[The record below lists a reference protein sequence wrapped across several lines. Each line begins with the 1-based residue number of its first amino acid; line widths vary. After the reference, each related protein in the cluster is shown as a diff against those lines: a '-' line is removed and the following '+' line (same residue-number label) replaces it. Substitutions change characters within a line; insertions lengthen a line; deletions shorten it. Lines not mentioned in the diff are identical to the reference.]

1 MNKVLLVFLILL
13 GAGAVAAG
21 YWLLTDKERRII
33 EAQIPA
39 DVLETVD
46 TSRYS
51 TYPVV
56 LQRFSKQD
64 CVLVVFPAD
73 LPANVTMQIY
83 DSAAFGKLK
92 SGMRNVAPMEYPLRL
107 GRWMKKPLVNLSGQP
122 DGDYFTRL
130 SYCNFGGFIQI
141 TLQTAAPAGK

>member
-1 MNKVLLVFLILL
+1 MNRLLLVFLILL
-13 GAGAVAAG
+13 GAGAVAAAF
-21 YWLLTDKERRII
+21 WLLNDKERRII

-56 LQRFSKQD
+56 LQRYSKQD

-73 LPANVTMQIY
+73 LPSNVTMQIY
-83 DSAAFGKLK
+83 DSAGFEKLK
-92 SGMRNVAPMEYPLRL
+92 SGMRNVAAMEYPLRM
-107 GRWMKKPLVNLSGQP
+107 GKWMKKPLVNLSGQP

-141 TLQTAAPAGK
+141 SLKTAGPAEK